1 MDLYSSERGVALL
14 MVVLVV
20 SLLTAVIVDF
30 SFRSRL
36 DARLAANV
44 RDHAIAASLARS
56 GYEVALALLMED
68 AAETQEQ
75 GGGQAQPTSGIAVS
89 ELLRQQREQVA
100 GGTAVGIDSLQEGW
114 ARMDLLEIPLEENQQ
129 LRVEVSDLAGRINLN
144 AIITRDEEGVEKLN
158 KPVFEQF
165 VTLIDQSLENL
176 GRDNGGEI
184 AELSAEDIAYA
195 IADWVDADEIRLS
208 DGSFEDEYYNSLAQ
222 SYSSK
227 NGPFDSIAELQLV
240 EGVDDDLYAALGN
253 SVTVYPFEGG
263 GGINVNTAPES
274 VLKSIRF
281 RESQAIA
288 SPEPLSDESLAR
300 LLEAREEGLAI
311 TTLQELLEVLGFEP
325 AAVITPAP
333 IFASNYFLI
342 RSAGLVDE
350 SVAHLEVV
358 VDRSDGFPRVL
369 YWRSE

>member
-1 MDLYSSERGVALL
+1 LNLYSSERGVALL

-20 SLLTAVIVDF
+20 TLLTAVIVDF

-44 RDHAIAASLARS
+44 RDQTIAASLARS

-68 AAETQEQ
+68 AAEAEAQ
-75 GGGQAQPTSGIAVS
+75 GGPPQPTSGVAVS
-89 ELLRQQREQVA
+89 ELIRRQRDQDMQGSA
-100 GGTAVGIDSLQEGW
+100 GGIDSLQEGW
-114 ARMDLLEIPLEENQQ
+114 ARMDLLEIPLGENQQ

-144 AIITRDEEGVEKLN
+144 AIISRDEGSAEKLN

-165 VTLIDQSLENL
+165 VTLIDQSLNNL
-176 GRDNGGEI
+176 GRDDGGEI

-195 IADWVDADEIRLS
+195 IADWVDGDEIRLS
-208 DGSFEDEYYNSLAQ
+208 DGSFEDQYYNSLEQA
-222 SYSSK
+222 YSSK
-227 NGPFDSIAELQLV
+227 NGPFDSVAELQLV
-240 EGVDDDLYAALGN
+240 EGVDDDLYAALRN

-281 RESQAIA
+281 RENQATA
-288 SPEPLSDESLAR
+288 SPEPLGDDGVAR
-300 LLEAREEGLAI
+300 IVEAREEGIAI
-311 TTLQELLEVLGFEP
+311 TSLQELLEVLGFE
-325 AAVITPAP
+325 ASAVITPAP

-342 RSAGLVDE
+342 RAAGLVDE

-358 VDRSDGFPRVL
+358 VDRSDSVPRVL